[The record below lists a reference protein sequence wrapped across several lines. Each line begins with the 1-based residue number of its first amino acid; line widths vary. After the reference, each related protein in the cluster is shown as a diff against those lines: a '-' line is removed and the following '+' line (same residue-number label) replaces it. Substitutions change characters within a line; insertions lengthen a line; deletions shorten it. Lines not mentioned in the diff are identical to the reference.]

1 MNEQKENM
9 AIENNVEPVQTK
21 EVKPKKKKT
30 KAIILSILIIIA
42 IGIGLLVGYQKLT
55 SNPLSIY
62 KKAINNTYKLLNG
75 YIEDAAN
82 KTEFALQPLEE
93 PFTINMDFTVNSNTE
108 ELAVLTDYKYHLSAG
123 LNYPQEQLYLDLGI
137 ENENQEGLNLLLAY
151 LNEHAYLES
160 EEIFDRILDLGTSE
174 LNFSE
179 MQIEIET
186 INYEDLQIILK
197 EMKDILNNSF
207 DEDKFSMKEET
218 ININD
223 EDIKTKRITY
233 LLDEENMMRTL
244 KYIQSEMLKN
254 DELIN
259 ALVSVSGLTEEE
271 LRNSL
276 EEEIDLGNYTEIEMN
291 LYVNGIN
298 NHIIAGNLTQ
308 NEEVLIRFTNQEEEL
323 NILIGD
329 EYEFMTITKID
340 NTIDF
345 SYNDYGDEILG
356 FTIKSDDDSMEMSI
370 SASDTSDVTLNLKIS
385 NMASLS
391 NSFGANITFGMIV
404 EDASNSVD
412 LELSGT
418 ISIEKKELD
427 MPDTT
432 NSVDINSLTE
442 EELNTIYE
450 NLYTVIENLGLAS
463 SLNNVL

>member
-1 MNEQKENM
+1 MNEQKETK
-9 AIENNVEPVQTK
+9 IEQNNVELVQEK
-21 EVKPKKKKT
+21 KIKPKKKKT
-30 KAIILSILIIIA
+30 KIILITILIIIA
-42 IGIGLLVGYQKLT
+42 IAIGLWLGYQKLT

-62 KKAINNTYKLLNG
+62 KKAVNNTYSVLNN
-75 YIEDAAN
+75 YLTNAN
-82 KTEFALQPLEE
+82 KTEFELMPLEE
-93 PFTINMDFTVNSNTE
+93 PFTMSMDFTVNSNTE
-108 ELAVLTDYKYHLSAG
+108 ELAVLTDYEYHLSAG
-123 LNYPQEQLYLDLGI
+123 LNYPKEELYLNLGI
-137 ENENQEGLNLLLAY
+137 ENENNDALTLLLAY
-151 LNEHAYLES
+151 LNDHAYLES
-160 EEIFDRILDLGTSE
+160 EEIFDRILDLGVQD

-179 MQIEIET
+179 MNLEIEGA
-186 INYEDLQIILK
+186 NLEDIQLILR
-197 EMKDILNNSF
+197 EMKDIINDSF
-207 DEDKFSMKEET
+207 DENKFSISEET
-218 ININD
+218 IQING
-223 EDIKTKRITY
+223 EEIKTKKITY

-244 KYIQSEMLKN
+244 EFIQSEMLNN
-254 DELIN
+254 DELID
-259 ALVSVSGLTEEE
+259 ALASVSGHTEEE
-271 LRNSL
+271 IRNTL
-276 EEEIDLGNYTEIEMN
+276 EEEIDLSNYTEAEMN

-298 NHIIAGNLTQ
+298 NHIIAGNLTE
-308 NEEVLIRFTNQEEEL
+308 NEEVLIRFTNQNDEL

-329 EYEFMTITKID
+329 DYQNMTITKIG

-345 SYNDYGDEILG
+345 SYNDYGNEILG

-391 NSFGANITFGMIV
+391 NSFGANITLGMIV